1 MKLLAPIYQDQKRGW
16 TLPIGTGH
24 HVGGDFAPNVGKGL
38 RMAGERRFESRKDF
52 AGHLP
57 PDRPLA
63 DIAQIGDGVVEN
75 QARDRK
81 RLAPILRIKNLRV
94 DPRFGVW
101 SNAGRHAGGNCA
113 DGVDRESASSSS
125 LISASIPSKSNVVK

>member
-1 MKLLAPIYQDQKRGW
+1 
-16 TLPIGTGH
+16 
-24 HVGGDFAPNVGKGL
+24 
-38 RMAGERRFESRKDF
+38 MAGERRFESRKDL

-81 RLAPILRIKNLRV
+81 RLAPILRIKTLRV
-94 DPRFGVW
+94 DTRFGAW
-101 SNAGRHAGGNCA
+101 SIAGRHAGGNCA

-125 LISASIPSKSNVVK
+125 LISASIPSKSSVVK